1 MSFTEKFH
9 IDISSFPKLKN
20 PKFICGLP
28 GSGFVG
34 KLAVDFLVDKLK
46 ANHITDVYSTSFPP
60 QVTIQKDGTVDLI
73 KNSLFHCTTENQD
86 LILFTGGAQ
95 PASPSSEYDLANEI
109 VSVCKKLNV
118 DCIYTLAAYITGT
131 FPKIPRVYGTGTSND
146 LVKEFSTHNVL
157 TLNKGS
163 ITGMNGIIVGVAKQ
177 FNINGICLLGET
189 SGYVIDA
196 KASKA
201 VLEVLTNILNIKLD
215 MTELDKRIKD
225 TEQIL
230 KTLEEQAALQGS
242 DQQKPISPSTKNLG
256 YIS

>member
-1 MSFTEKFH
+1 M
-9 IDISSFPKLKN
+9 
-20 PKFICGLP
+20 
-28 GSGFVG
+28 
-34 KLAVDFLVDKLK
+34 
-46 ANHITDVYSTSFPP
+46 
-60 QVTIQKDGTVDLI
+60 
-73 KNSLFHCTTENQD
+73 
-86 LILFTGGAQ
+86 
-95 PASPSSEYDLANEI
+95 
-109 VSVCKKLNV
+109 CKKLDV

-131 FPKIPRVYGTGTSND
+131 FPKIPKVYGTGTSHD

-157 TLNKGS
+157 TLNKGT

-177 FNINGICLLGET
+177 FNIDGICLLGET

-201 VLEVLTNILNIKLD
+201 VLEALTNILNIKLD

-242 DQQKPISPSTKNLG
+242 DQQKSISPSTKNLG

>member
-1 MSFTEKFH
+1 M
-9 IDISSFPKLKN
+9 
-20 PKFICGLP
+20 
-28 GSGFVG
+28 
-34 KLAVDFLVDKLK
+34 
-46 ANHITDVYSTSFPP
+46 
-60 QVTIQKDGTVDLI
+60 
-73 KNSLFHCTTENQD
+73 
-86 LILFTGGAQ
+86 
-95 PASPSSEYDLANEI
+95 
-109 VSVCKKLNV
+109 
-118 DCIYTLAAYITGT
+118 
-131 FPKIPRVYGTGTSND
+131 
-146 LVKEFSTHNVL
+146 
-157 TLNKGS
+157 
-163 ITGMNGIIVGVAKQ
+163 
-177 FNINGICLLGET
+177 LGET